1 MRKLMMVTGDDQ
13 ITSMAEG
20 VEPQTGAESLAAISV
35 RDLVKSF
42 GSQTILAGLSFDIAE
57 SEMLVVLGPS
67 GSGKTTLLRIIAGL
81 EQCDAGEIYL
91 KGRRAT
97 RQPPQARRLGVVF
110 QEQALFQRMSV
121 EQNIAFGLKLRR
133 VASAEVRKVVDEMLE
148 LTGLEEHRWK
158 LPSQLS
164 GGQRQRVAVAR
175 ALAIKPDALLFDE
188 PFSALDAV
196 TRTELRR
203 EVRVMLRGMNV
214 PALFITHDQE
224 EALELADRIAVLN
237 RGRIEQLDTPF
248 EVYNHPRN
256 EFVAT
261 FLGAANVL
269 LGRWREGRITLGGL
283 RLRLPESAPVF
294 AERQPVKIVFRP
306 EDVALNF
313 QPQFLDTPFYL
324 GSGVVEDVS
333 YTGPVERLVV
343 RLALKPQQSS
353 SSSAPTFAA
362 RRSEIAL
369 IDESYVDGFPIT
381 VTRTKWE
388 ANEMGLASGDAVV
401 VGLKDYRLLAHYPLG
416 TETGAKV
423 FRR

>member
-1 MRKLMMVTGDDQ
+1 MTRDDQ
-13 ITSMAEG
+13 ISSTNGEAEP
-20 VEPQTGAESLAAISV
+20 ETPPANLAAISV
-35 RDLVKSF
+35 RKLSKSF
-42 GSQTILAGLSFDIAE
+42 GSQSVLAGISLDIAE

-81 EQCDAGEIYL
+81 ERCDSGEIYL
-91 KGRRAT
+91 KGRRST
-97 RQPPQARRLGVVF
+97 DEPPQARRLGVVF

-133 VASAEVRKVVDEMLE
+133 TPGAHVRQTVDEMLH
-148 LTGLEEHRWK
+148 LTGLNDHRWK
-158 LPSQLS
+158 LPAQLS

-175 ALAIKPDALLFDE
+175 ALAFKPDALLFDE

-248 EVYNHPRN
+248 EIYNHPRN
-256 EFVAT
+256 EFIAT

-269 LGRWREGRITLGGL
+269 LGRWREGRINVGAL
-283 RLRLPESAPVF
+283 RLKLPGNAPTF

-306 EDVALNF
+306 EDVGLNF

-324 GSGVVEDVS
+324 GSGVIEDVS
-333 YTGPVERLVV
+333 YTGPIERLVV
-343 RLALKPQQSS
+343 RLALKPQQSTV
-353 SSSAPTFAA
+353 PTLAT
-362 RRSEIAL
+362 RKPEITL
-369 IDESYVDGFPIT
+369 IEESYADGFPIT

-388 ANEMGLASGDAVV
+388 ANEMGLAPGDQVV
-401 VGLKDYRLLAHYPLG
+401 VGLKDYRLLAHYPLSS
-416 TETGAKV
+416 ETGAKV
-423 FRR
+423 FKR